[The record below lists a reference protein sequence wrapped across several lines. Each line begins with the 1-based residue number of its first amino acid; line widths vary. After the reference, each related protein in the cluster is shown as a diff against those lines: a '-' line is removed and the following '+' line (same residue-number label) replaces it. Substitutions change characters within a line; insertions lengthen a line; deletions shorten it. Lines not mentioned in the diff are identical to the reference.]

1 MASKVLLSVNQVRNI
16 VTRFRN
22 MRSKAY
28 PTTAQICKCMFDE
41 FRGAENP
48 CIMNTIQIPLRD
60 RTHGRID
67 VFSIMYQGERR
78 FARVVYTSEN
88 PEVCTTEE
96 EAAKAFAQLLPQVLH
111 DDAAAAER
119 NGREM
124 FPDACSIVIIDEDMQ
139 DIQCIA

>member
-1 MASKVLLSVNQVRNI
+1 MASKILLSVNQVRNI

-48 CIMNTIQIPLRD
+48 CIMSTIQIPLRD
-60 RTHGRID
+60 RTHGRVD

-78 FARVVYTSEN
+78 FARVVYTSES
-88 PEVCTTEE
+88 PAACATEE
-96 EAAKAFAQLLPQVLH
+96 EAATAFAQLLPNVLH
-111 DDAAAAER
+111 DCAKAAEQ

-124 FPDACSIVIIDEDMQ
+124 FPAACSLVIIDEDMQ
-139 DIQCIA
+139 CLA